1 MIIKNI
7 KAIKVLKDKE
17 IRKLLT
23 KGFLLLTGQIQLTL

>member
-7 KAIKVLKDKE
+7 EAIKVLKDKE

-23 KGFLLLTGQIQLTL
+23 KVFLLLTGQILLML